1 MKEEKWLI
9 EVVVG
14 EKTHVFKYET
24 KDEVL
29 FDVDSILHAISKQWI
44 HIQDAYLM
52 NKDIKMVSYREI
64 K

>member
-1 MKEEKWLI
+1 M
-9 EVVVG
+9 G
-14 EKTHVFKYET
+14 DKTHVFKYGT

-44 HIQDAYLM
+44 HIQDAHLM

-64 K
+64 R